1 MKKEN
6 KKPKSRFKNFK
17 VDFDINLNKSY
28 DLNREIKF
36 NSVKK
41 EKKSDKKK

>member
-1 MKKEN
+1 MINFLIN
-6 KKPKSRFKNFK
+6 KYNKLKICY
-17 VDFDINLNKSY
+17 DIIV
-28 DLNREIKF
+28 NREIKF